1 MKRSKSTNITI
12 NYAGLSD
19 IGKKRTN
26 NQDSYGQFPENTFD
40 SLVPGGLM
48 FVVADGMGGHA
59 KGEEASRMAVEIL
72 SREYYASK
80 ESDISRSL
88 VHSVQDANAAI
99 FEKATGTNDEQ
110 QMGTTV
116 STLLITG
123 KTAHIAHVGDSRI
136 YLVRDGKLIQMTTDH
151 TKVEE
156 LKRAGIINKEE
167 AKIHPE
173 RSVLQR
179 ALGVREHVR
188 VDISSDLEL
197 RAGDTFI
204 LCSDGLAMVKKEE
217 LLGNAQKEKPQVACQ
232 KLINLANERGG
243 VDNSTVQI
251 IKIEKSVGG
260 KVRGKHEMRMAA
272 IGLSALLLI
281 LIFATI
287 YISFQYSETELQ
299 SNVSE
304 ISNHEE
310 DSGTIADMFT
320 KANKFVDQRQY
331 EDAIIL
337 YQQILILNPLETDAL
352 KELDQIAARFVREG
366 EQYQRQGEPEKAL
379 GYLRQASEIRPQDKK
394 LADLIKTIE
403 EM

>member
-1 MKRSKSTNITI
+1 M
-12 NYAGLSD
+12 
-19 IGKKRTN
+19 
-26 NQDSYGQFPENTFD
+26 
-40 SLVPGGLM
+40 
-48 FVVADGMGGHA
+48 
-59 KGEEASRMAVEIL
+59 
-72 SREYYASK
+72 
-80 ESDISRSL
+80 
-88 VHSVQDANAAI
+88 HSVQDANTAI
-99 FEKATGTNDEQ
+99 FEKATGSTDEQ

-167 AKIHPE
+167 AKKHPE

-179 ALGVREHVR
+179 ALGVRKHVR

-217 LLGNAQKEKPQVACQ
+217 LLDIAQKEMPQVACQ

-251 IKIEKSVGG
+251 IKIEKSVGE
-260 KVRGKHEMRMAA
+260 KVRGKHELRMAA
-272 IGLSALLLI
+272 IGLSALLLM

-287 YISFQYSETELQ
+287 YISFQYSETEPQ
-299 SNVSE
+299 SYVSE
-304 ISNHEE
+304 ISNQEE

-352 KELDQIAARFVREG
+352 KKLDQIAARFVREG
-366 EQYQRQGEPEKAL
+366 EKYQRQGEPEKAL
-379 GYLRQASEIRPQDKK
+379 GSLRQASEIRPQDKK